1 MLTKAFINNLFE
13 QYCDREDMDYSGV
26 FIAPVDTY
34 KVIESTDDGVGGLTL
49 QLLVY
54 RAEHEMELFTIT
66 LSPTKTYLDYNLNV
80 SDHLHLYDKA
90 PEVSQFI
97 YETFKMAMIELFAE
111 GV

>member
-34 KVIESTDDGVGGLTL
+34 KVVESKDDGVGGLTL
-49 QLLVY
+49 QILIY
-54 RAEHEMELFTIT
+54 RAENEMELFTIY
-66 LSPTKTYLDYNLNV
+66 LSPTKSYLEYSLNV

-97 YETFKMAMIELFAE
+97 YETFKMAMIDIFADE
-111 GV
+111 V